1 MLLALPTRE
10 SCSFR
15 LSRRA
20 CTAGLLGNS
29 RCDSVNS
36 FISTEGGDERG
47 EAKEQHKVRQLL
59 SVPHWTT
66 VERQCNSTS
75 LSIASFQLGI
85 EQLAQL
91 AQTLSRRV
99 DLTRQLCCSRPSEST
114 EYSSV
119 CINTDLGNTTLFFF
133 SEHLL
138 HSCIEGQRACTYTY
152 SSCVCAPYIHRRLC
166 ICIHKTTEKHGPV
179 SARNGRLNAR
189 KAGEVF
195 APIFYFV
202 VVVVVCVC
210 LLTLSG
216 VNYSLDTHTQKTGA
230 AYMC

>member
-1 MLLALPTRE
+1 LPTRE

-15 LSRRA
+15 LSRQA

-36 FISTEGGDERG
+36 FISTEGGG

-85 EQLAQL
+85 GQLVQL

-133 SEHLL
+133 GTLTAFMYRRPARVYIYIIVLCVCVRALYTSATVYMYTQNDRKTRARFRSKWPAQCKKSGGGLCAHLL
-138 HSCIEGQRACTYTY
+138 F
-152 SSCVCAPYIHRRLC
+152 RR
-166 ICIHKTTEKHGPV
+166 
-179 SARNGRLNAR
+179 RRR
-189 KAGEVF
+189 R
-195 APIFYFV
+195 
-202 VVVVVCVC
+202 VCVC
-210 LLTLSG
+210 
-216 VNYSLDTHTQKTGA
+216 VFANSLRSQLFPWHAHSKDGGGL
-230 AYMC
+230 YVLDC